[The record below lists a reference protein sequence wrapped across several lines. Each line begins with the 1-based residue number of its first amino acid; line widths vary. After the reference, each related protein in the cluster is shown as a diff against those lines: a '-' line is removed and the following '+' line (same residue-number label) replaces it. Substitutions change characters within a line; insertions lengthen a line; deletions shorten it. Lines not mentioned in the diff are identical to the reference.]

1 MDNKAVENIMTDF
14 VTRTV
19 KSATSF
25 NTELFQAWVDM
36 NTRMWEVMPVTNWL
50 TATKNTKN

>member
-36 NTRMWEVMPVTNWL
+36 NTRMWLVMPVTNWL

>member
-36 NTRMWEVMPVTNWL
+36 NTRMWEVMPATNWL

>member
-25 NTELFQAWVDM
+25 NTELLQAWVDM